1 MLNIPWNKRYF
12 LKNRRLNK
20 WLGFVFAL
28 SIVLITILV
37 SNNLVSQLK
46 LEEQK
51 KMETIVS
58 ALELN
63 GSAMEIS
70 DKTKKLIIKISS
82 DNTSMPMIL
91 IDENGNFSEGKNLG
105 QNAERLS
112 TDSLYLA
119 NKLFQ
124 MAKQHKPIEIELPFG
139 KQFIYYENS
148 SLLSKLQYYPLILI
162 LIIVLFVFFT
172 IWYFRTLDATQRS
185 FLWAGMAKET
195 AHQIGT
201 PLSSL
206 LGWIEIL
213 KMDKVDSTA
222 ISEMENDVNR
232 LNQIA
237 DRFSKIGSK
246 PELKP
251 HNIVEICSGTYQYL
265 LKRVSSGIDFT
276 FKHEKDDIIIDCNP
290 QLLSWVLENL
300 TKNAVDALQNRGN
313 LEIKIE
319 ETDNNVL
326 LSIEDSGSGIPYNLQ
341 KRIFEP
347 GYTTKKRGWGLGL
360 SLAKRIINDY
370 HKGKIYVAYSEK
382 NKGTKFVIELRKPKV
397 N

>member
-20 WLGFVFAL
+20 WLGFIFAL

-51 KMETIVS
+51 KMETIIS

-63 GSAMEIS
+63 GSTMEIS

-91 IDENGNFSEGKNLG
+91 IDENGNFSEGKNLD
-105 QNAERLS
+105 QTAVRLY
-112 TDSLYLA
+112 TDSVYL
-119 NKLFQ
+119 NNRLNQ

-139 KQFIYYENS
+139 KQYIYYENS

-213 KMDKVDSTA
+213 KLDKVDSSA

-251 HNIVEICSGTYQYL
+251 YNIVEICSGTYQYL

-276 FKHEKDDIIIDCNP
+276 FTHENDDIIIDCNP

-300 TKNAVDALQNRGN
+300 TKNAIDALQNRGN

-319 ETDNNVL
+319 ETDSLVL

-341 KRIFEP
+341 RRIFEP

-360 SLAKRIINDY
+360 SLAKRIINEY
-370 HKGKIYVAYSEK
+370 HKGKIYVAHSEK
-382 NKGTKFVIELRKPKV
+382 NKGTKFVIELRK
-397 N
+397 